1 MQGHIGIGSGGRGLI
16 VVGALLGLLLVPCA
30 SASAK
35 TKPEL
40 ALNVMAP
47 LGAGFPSINQI
58 RATQSSDGA
67 EAISI
72 TSVTPSVC
80 EVIGEVFGPNEE
92 QPPEREVIAEVDYL
106 APGTCTFVAGVKAT
120 SATEANEV
128 SESVNVVAVA
138 GARVTTGLPVPT
150 IPELAFEPPGG
161 AYLGGVQELGA
172 KSSRPGLQVVSVTP
186 AVCTL
191 GPAPVAPA
199 ALSRHAF
206 AVQVKFLTTGT
217 CTLNASLPETAEHG
231 AVEVTKS
238 ILVATTTF
246 TSTPPSSAAV
256 GGAYEVSATS
266 APGVPVYL
274 GAEGACSLAPLDVE
288 KTLPPEGGLGGP
300 SATTTE
306 TPPKLP
312 ATVYFVKTGTCT
324 ISAGGRYRS
333 ERVSQSFTVAMGP
346 PEQITFTSDPPSP
359 AVVGGTYWPWV
370 HSSAGLAVTFYI
382 TTPSVCEIVS
392 GPRGGQHVSLIAAG
406 TCTIAVK
413 VEGSSPGG
421 PEAQQS
427 FAVQMAPVSAP
438 APTATPD
445 APTSFKLV
453 GRPRVDHRTAA
464 LSLKASCSGPGTVRW
479 RVTFEGKRR
488 GAAAGLGVFSAGA
501 MKITTASTP
510 ILVVKPTK
518 AALRTLRRAHK
529 HQHGMSVKAV
539 LQFDPS
545 TGASPV
551 SLERSILVRLA

>member
-1 MQGHIGIGSGGRGLI
+1 MQGQISIGRNSKRLLLI
-16 VVGALLGLLLVPCA
+16 VGALLGLLLVPCA
-30 SASAK
+30 SAFAK

-40 ALNVMAP
+40 ALSVMAP

-72 TSVTPSVC
+72 TSATPLVC

-106 APGTCTFVAGVKAT
+106 APGTCTFVASVKAT

-150 IPELAFEPPGG
+150 IPELAFAPPGG

-217 CTLNASLPETAEHG
+217 CTLTASLPETAEHG

-238 ILVATTTF
+238 ILVATATF

-274 GAEGACSLAPLDVE
+274 GAEGACSFTGARPRKDVATERVLESAPTE
-288 KTLPPEGGLGGP
+288 EPPT
-300 SATTTE
+300 S
-306 TPPKLP
+306 P
-312 ATVYFVKTGTCT
+312 ASVYFVKAGTCT
-324 ISAGGRYRS
+324 ITAGGRTGS
-333 ERVSQSFTVAMGP
+333 ERVSQSFTVATGP
-346 PEQITFTSDPPSP
+346 PEQITFTSTAPSP
-359 AVVGGTYWPWV
+359 AVVGESYAPRV
-370 HSSAGLAVTFYI
+370 RSSAGLEVTFSI
-382 TTPSVCEIVS
+382 ATLSVCTIVTR
-392 GPRGGQHVSLIAAG
+392 PRGGQQVSLIAAG
-406 TCTIAVK
+406 TCTIDVRL
-413 VEGSSPGG
+413 EGSYPGEG

-427 FAVQMAPVSAP
+427 FTVQAASVPP
-438 APTATPD
+438 PPPTGILPT
-445 APTSFKLV
+445 PTSFKLV
-453 GRPRVDHRTAA
+453 GQPSVDHKTGAVK
-464 LSLKASCSGPGTVRW
+464 LKASCSGPGTVRW
-479 RVTFEGKRR
+479 RVTFEGTR
-488 GAAAGLGVFSAGA
+488 GAATPGSGSSAPA
-501 MKITTASTP
+501 
-510 ILVVKPTK
+510 
-518 AALRTLRRAHK
+518 
-529 HQHGMSVKAV
+529 Q
-539 LQFDPS
+539 
-545 TGASPV
+545 
-551 SLERSILVRLA
+551 